1 MDGVKTGKS
10 EAYHALISKK
20 CGEHYLAE
28 FTYPFNAHINQ
39 KGLSQRLLN
48 ACISCRSKPKQQL

>member
-1 MDGVKTGKS
+1 
-10 EAYHALISKK
+10 LISKK